1 MSNAPF
7 NDNSNRTH
15 TEIVELL
22 GVNLVNLQLHR
33 DFLYNNS
40 AEISRHFDMS
50 AFCNLSTTAEYCID
64 KLDANEVNYFKY
76 MGLDIDCGT
85 SMCVVGWAPSNPALR
100 SQIDELNAEGKGIR
114 GLWFTVTELF
124 INREREVGLFD
135 YLFGEYWDNDLSV
148 AIERMDIVIDAVSTS
163 SFNNAVLLAALANSE
178 MLQNDR
184 SVAHADYLEHYSELE
199 FLDSV
204 RNDVEAIYA

>member
-7 NDNSNRTH
+7 NDNSSRTH

-40 AEISRHFDMS
+40 AAISRHFDMS
-50 AFCNLSTTAEYCID
+50 AFCNLSETAEYCID
-64 KLDANEVNYFKY
+64 KLDADEVNYFKY

-100 SQIDELNAEGKGIR
+100 SQIDELNAAGKGER
-114 GLWFTVTELF
+114 DLWFEVTELF

-135 YLFGEYWDNDLSV
+135 YLFGEHWDNDLSV

-163 SFNNAVLLAALANSE
+163 SFDNAVLLAALANSE
-178 MLQNDR
+178 QLQNDR
-184 SVAHADYLEHYSELE
+184 SVAQADYLERYSEFE

-204 RNDVEAIYA
+204 RNDVAAIYA